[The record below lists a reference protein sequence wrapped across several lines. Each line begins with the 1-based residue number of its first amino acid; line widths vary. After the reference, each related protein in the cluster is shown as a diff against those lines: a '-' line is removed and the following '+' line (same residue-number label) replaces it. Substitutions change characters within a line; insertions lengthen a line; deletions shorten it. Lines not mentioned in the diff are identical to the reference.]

1 MSSTP
6 TRAHDRLVST
16 STGSSSSPRGASSCT
31 EPRHGSYADGR
42 EVRDGSCADLR
53 EVREGRCDEYWVFDL
68 AARRVVVHREPRDG
82 SYADVREPRDGS
94 YADVGEPRDGS
105 YADVGEV
112 RAGERIAGVQ
122 AGLPD
127 LVVDELLAATYP

>member
-1 MSSTP
+1 M
-6 TRAHDRLVST
+6 
-16 STGSSSSPRGASSCT
+16 
-31 EPRHGSYADGR
+31 
-42 EVRDGSCADLR
+42 
-53 EVREGRCDEYWVFDL
+53 
-68 AARRVVVHREPRDG
+68 HREPRDG

-112 RAGERIAGVQ
+112 GAGERIAGVP
-122 AGLPD
+122 AGPPD